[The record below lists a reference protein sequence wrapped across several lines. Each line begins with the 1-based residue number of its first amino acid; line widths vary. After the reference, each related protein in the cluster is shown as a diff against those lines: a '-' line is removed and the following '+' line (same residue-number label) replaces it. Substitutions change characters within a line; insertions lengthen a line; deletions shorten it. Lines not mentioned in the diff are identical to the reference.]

1 MASYTQSNPFPTGR
15 EAAEGS
21 KGIIDQARQLAN
33 VAQTKTLRTT
43 VSV

>member
-21 KGIIDQARQLAN
+21 KGIIDQAR
-33 VAQTKTLRTT
+33 
-43 VSV
+43 